1 MEIDDVLGLKGYVSA
16 TPTSFK
22 YKAFISYSHKDAAV
36 VRELHR
42 GLERYTIPKPLRR
55 DQSHLR
61 PIFRDREDLSV
72 ATHLS
77 GAIEEALVQSEALI
91 VVASPSAAQSRWVE
105 QEIRYFKRL
114 GRGEKIFIV
123 ILSGEPFVSDHPD
136 PDVAA
141 SECLPETLRYITQ
154 AEKENGRQFA
164 EPLAADFRAQ
174 GDGPK
179 LGLKKLIAGLLG
191 VELDALLQRDLVR
204 VRRRMMGLMVSA
216 SVIIA
221 ALSTLSWVAYN
232 AQQRAEARRADAE
245 NFVEFLLS
253 DLAQQLES
261 FGRLDLLD
269 AMGEKAINYYEQFDD
284 IDFDASASG
293 RHARTLHFM
302 GELQDKLGATEM
314 AGDYF
319 QKSYDM
325 TAKGL
330 MADPSNPERLF
341 EHGRSALMK
350 SLVFRRSAEFKAELE
365 SLNEYETL
373 ARRLTEL
380 SLETQNKA
388 RAESELAT
396 AKMNIGRVSM
406 RLEDFENAKT
416 QLREATELFKKVTK
430 DAPSINA
437 HLALSEAL
445 SWEAET
451 YRKFGDKEQTFILR
465 QRQADV
471 IDKQRA
477 DFPDDFRTLEG
488 SVYANL
494 GFGNAARLNG
504 KYEVSKTRLTA
515 ALQATKEALRREP
528 EREKMVR
535 AQSAVFMSLMKVSI
549 EMQDWNGFTNWR
561 ESYQAMDA
569 QIESQSVKENRF
581 WSEIRPATL
590 RLIDEEYNAALSA
603 AHSSQL
609 APQK

>member
-1 MEIDDVLGLKGYVSA
+1 M
-16 TPTSFK
+16 
-22 YKAFISYSHKDAAV
+22 
-36 VRELHR
+36 RELHR

-77 GAIEEALVQSEALI
+77 AAIEEALVQSEALI
-91 VVASPSAAQSRWVE
+91 VAASPHAATSSWVE
-105 QEIRYFKRL
+105 QEIKYFKRL
-114 GRGEKIFIV
+114 GRGDRIFIV
-123 ILSGEPFVSDHPD
+123 IIDGEPFASHHDD
-136 PDVAA
+136 PKIAET
-141 SECLPETLRYITQ
+141 ECLPEALRYNTKADGEIGMQ
-154 AEKENGRQFA
+154 LA
-164 EPLAADFRAQ
+164 EPLAADFRSQ

-191 VELDALLQRDLVR
+191 VELDTLLQRDLVR
-204 VRRRMMGLMVSA
+204 VRRRMIGLMVSA

-284 IDFDASASG
+284 IDFDAAASG

-302 GELQDKLGATEM
+302 GELQDKLGATEV
-314 AGDYF
+314 AGNYF

-325 TAKGL
+325 TARGL
-330 MADPSNPERLF
+330 ADDPNNPERLF

-350 SLVFRRSAEFKAELE
+350 SLVYRRSADYRGELDC
-365 SLNEYETL
+365 LTEYEAL
-373 ARRLTEL
+373 AQKLVQL
-380 SLETQNKA
+380 SGGTTSLLA

-406 RLEDFENAKT
+406 RLEDFQSAKT
-416 QLREATELFKKVTK
+416 QLRAATELFEKVVR
-430 DAPSINA
+430 DAPSLNA

-451 YRKFGDKEQTFILR
+451 YRKFGDKAQTFRLR
-465 QRQADV
+465 QQQAVVMDS
-471 IDKQRA
+471 QREA
-477 DFPDDFRTLEG
+477 LPDDFRTLEG

-504 KYEVSKTRLTA
+504 QYDVAKSRLVA
-515 ALQATKEALRREP
+515 ALQATKQALRREP
-528 EREKMVR
+528 EREKMLR
-535 AQSAVFMSLMKVSI
+535 AQSAVYMSLMKISI
-549 EMQDWNGFTNWR
+549 ETQNWSEFLAWR
-561 ESYQAMDA
+561 ESYEKMDA
-569 QIESQSVKENRF
+569 QITSQSVRDSRF
-581 WSEIRPATL
+581 WAEIRPLTL
-590 RLIDEEYNAALSA
+590 RQVNGDYRMAFDAAKGVKTGSRTT
-603 AHSSQL
+603 
-609 APQK
+609 P